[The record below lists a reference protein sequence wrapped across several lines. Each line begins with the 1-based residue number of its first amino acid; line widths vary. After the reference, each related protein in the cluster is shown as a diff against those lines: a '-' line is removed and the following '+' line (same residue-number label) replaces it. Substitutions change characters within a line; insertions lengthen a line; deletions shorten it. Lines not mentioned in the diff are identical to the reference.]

1 MVPAFEYTAI
11 NSDGTDTQG
20 VMEGDSARQI
30 RQQLR
35 NSGLTPMSVDEVSTK
50 KKHHNL
56 KINFKKGVT
65 QTELALVTR
74 QLATLL
80 EAGLPIEQALNDISQ
95 QTQNYHLETILHA
108 VRSRVSEGHS
118 LAYSLAEYPEVFP
131 EIYQKTV
138 DAGEQSGHLY
148 IVLERLAD
156 HGEKQQQMM
165 QKVKLALFYP
175 TMLTVISFTVVALL
189 MTYVVPRVIRVFETT
204 GQDLP
209 TITQLLINASDF
221 LRSYGLLILITFL
234 VSLVVFQR
242 VLQNPVAKYAWHRF
256 LLFTP
261 LVGNIIRSINTARF
275 SRTLSILVASSVP
288 ILEALRISSQLLSNL
303 PMRQAV
309 ENATVH
315 VREGSSLR
323 DALEQTGYFP
333 NVTLSLIGSGESSGK
348 LEAMLDR
355 AAETHERDV
364 ESTLSIVL
372 SLFEPILILLMGGV
386 VLTIVLAILLP
397 IFELNQLVS

>member
-1 MVPAFEYTAI
+1 MPAFEYTAI
-11 NSDGTDTQG
+11 NSDGTDAQG

-35 NSGLTPMSVDEVSTK
+35 NSGMVPMSVDEINTK
-50 KKHHNL
+50 KKHQRL
-56 KINFKKGVT
+56 SFSFKKDVSSA
-65 QTELALVTR
+65 ELALVTR

-80 EAGLPIEQALNDISQ
+80 EAGLPIEQALSDISK
-95 QTQNYHLETILHA
+95 QTRNYQLETILHA

-118 LAYSLAEYPEVFP
+118 LAQSLAEYPNVFP
-131 EIYQKTV
+131 ELYQKTV
-138 DAGEQSGHLY
+138 DAGEQSGHLN

-156 HGEKQQQMM
+156 HDEKQQQML
-165 QKVKLALFYP
+165 QKIKLALFYP
-175 TMLTVISFTVVALL
+175 SMLTVISFTVVALL

-209 TITQLLINASDF
+209 TITRLLINASDY
-221 LRSYGLLILITFL
+221 LRSYGLLILIIL
-234 VSLVVFQR
+234 LASLFIFKK
-242 VLQNPVAKYAWHRF
+242 VLRNPAAKQAWHRF
-256 LLFTP
+256 LLITP

-323 DALEQTGYFP
+323 DALENTGYFP
-333 NVTLSLIGSGESSGK
+333 NITLSLIGSGESSGK

-372 SLFEPILILLMGGV
+372 SMFEPILILFMGGV

>member
-1 MVPAFEYTAI
+1 MPAFEYTAI
-11 NSDGTDTQG
+11 TADGTDAQG

-35 NSGLTPMSVDEVSTK
+35 NSGLTPMSVDEVITQD
-50 KKHHNL
+50 KKHQH
-56 KINFKKGVT
+56 KFSFKKGVT
-65 QTELALVTR
+65 QTELALFTR

-80 EAGLPIEQALNDISQ
+80 EAGLPIEQALNDITQ
-95 QTQNYHLETILHA
+95 QTRNYRLETILHA
-108 VRSRVSEGHS
+108 VRSRISEGHS
-118 LAYSLAEYPEVFP
+118 LAYSLAEYPDVFP
-131 EIYQKTV
+131 ELYQKTV
-138 DAGEQSGHLY
+138 DAGEQSGHLN

-156 HGEKQQQMM
+156 HDEKQQLMR

-175 TMLTVISFTVVALL
+175 SMLTIIAFMVVALL
-189 MTYVVPRVIRVFETT
+189 MTFVVPRVIRVFETT
-204 GQDLP
+204 GQQLP
-209 TITQLLINASDF
+209 AITRYLINTSDF
-221 LRSYGLLILITFL
+221 LSSYGLYIVL
-234 VSLVVFQR
+234 VLLASLVVFQR
-242 VLQNPVAKYAWHRF
+242 VLQNPTAKLAWHRF
-256 LLFTP
+256 LLLTP
-261 LVGNIIRSINTARF
+261 LIGNILRSINTARF

-323 DALEQTGYFP
+323 NALEQTGYFP
-333 NVTLSLIGSGESSGK
+333 NITLSLIGSGESSGK

-364 ESTLSIVL
+364 ESTLSIIL

-397 IFELNQLVS
+397 IFELNQLIS

>member
-1 MVPAFEYTAI
+1 MPAFEYTAI

-35 NSGLTPMSVDEVSTK
+35 KSGLAPMSVDEVTTK
-50 KKHHNL
+50 KKHRYH

-95 QTQNYHLETILHA
+95 QTRNYYLETILHA

-118 LAYSLAEYPEVFP
+118 LAHSLAEYPDVFP

-138 DAGEQSGHLY
+138 DAGEQSGHLH

-156 HGEKQQQMM
+156 HGEKQQQML

-175 TMLTVISFTVVALL
+175 TMLTIISFTVVALL

-209 TITQLLINASDF
+209 TITRLLINTSDF
-221 LRSYGLLILITFL
+221 LRSYGLLILIVFM
-234 VSLVVFQR
+234 VSLVIFQR
-242 VLQNPVAKYAWHRF
+242 VLQNPTAKQAWHRF

-261 LVGNIIRSINTARF
+261 LIGNIIRSINTARF

-397 IFELNQLVS
+397 IFELNQLIS

>member
-1 MVPAFEYTAI
+1 MPAFEYTAV
-11 NSDGTDTQG
+11 NSDGADIQG

-35 NSGLTPMSVDEVSTK
+35 NSGLAPMSVDEVTTK
-50 KKHHNL
+50 KKHRNR

-95 QTQNYHLETILHA
+95 QTRNYHLETILHA

-118 LAYSLAEYPEVFP
+118 LAYSLAEYPDVFP

-138 DAGEQSGHLY
+138 DAGEQSGHLH

-156 HGEKQQQMM
+156 HGEKQQQML

-175 TMLTVISFTVVALL
+175 TMLTAISFTVVVLL
-189 MTYVVPRVIRVFETT
+189 MTYVVPRIIRVFETT

-209 TITQLLINASDF
+209 TITRLLINTSDF
-221 LRSYGLLILITFL
+221 LRSYGLLILIIFL
-234 VSLVVFQR
+234 VSLVIFQR
-242 VLQNPVAKYAWHRF
+242 VLQNPTAKQAWHRF

-372 SLFEPILILLMGGV
+372 SLFEPILILIMGGV

-397 IFELNQLVS
+397 IFELNQLVN

>member
-1 MVPAFEYTAI
+1 MPAFEYTAI
-11 NSDGTDTQG
+11 NSDGSDAQG
-20 VMEGDSARQI
+20 VMNGDSARQI

-35 NSGLTPMSVDEVSTK
+35 NSGMVPMSVDEISTK
-50 KKHHNL
+50 QKQNKR
-56 KINFKKGVT
+56 KFTFKKDVSSA
-65 QTELALVTR
+65 ELALVTR

-80 EAGLPIEQALNDISQ
+80 EAGLPIEQALNDISK
-95 QTQNYHLETILHA
+95 QTRNYQLETILHA

-118 LAYSLAEYPEVFP
+118 LAQSLAEYPDVFP
-131 EIYQKTV
+131 ELYQKTV
-138 DAGEQSGHLY
+138 DAGEQSGHLN

-156 HGEKQQQMM
+156 HDEKQQQML
-165 QKVKLALFYP
+165 QKIKLALFYP
-175 TMLTVISFTVVALL
+175 SMLTVISFTVVALL

-209 TITQLLINASDF
+209 TITRLLITTSDY
-221 LRSYGLLILITFL
+221 LRSYGLLILIIL
-234 VSLVVFQR
+234 VASLFIFR
-242 VLQNPVAKYAWHRF
+242 KVLQNPKAKQSWHRF
-256 LLFTP
+256 LLLTP

-323 DALEQTGYFP
+323 DALENTGYFP

-355 AAETHERDV
+355 AAETHEKDV
-364 ESTLSIVL
+364 ESTLSIIL
-372 SLFEPILILLMGGV
+372 SMFEPILILFMGGV